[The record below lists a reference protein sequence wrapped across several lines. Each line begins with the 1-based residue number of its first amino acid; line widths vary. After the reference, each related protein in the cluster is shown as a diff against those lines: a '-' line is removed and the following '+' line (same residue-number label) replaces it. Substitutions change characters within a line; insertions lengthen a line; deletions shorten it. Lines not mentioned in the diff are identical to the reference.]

1 MILGVVLAGG
11 QATRFG
17 SDKAL
22 AELGGQTLLARAFD
36 TLTGFC
42 ELVVIAG
49 RERGPGHCIPDWPHP
64 GMGPLAGI
72 AAALHLAR
80 DEGYD
85 SVLTCGV
92 DSVLLPDNL
101 LELLSPGP
109 RYLAD
114 QPVVGHWPAG
124 TVDAIETILLGEGK
138 HSMLA
143 FAQDV
148 EAVGVGELGLI
159 AVGRAHDDGQPRAPG
174 DFHAGHGRVPGALA
188 DSPGEGAVPPQCFLN
203 GPRHQAAV
211 GAQGRKLLRV
221 PQQCRQEHRRTPQGR
236 VACRVDELAQE
247 RLDDVVRQRPVSRG
261 GPGRRR
267 RVRPAARPG
276 R

>member
-11 QATRFG
+11 QSTRFG

-36 TLTGFC
+36 LLTGFC

-49 RERGPGHCIPDWPHP
+49 RERGPGHVIPDWPRP

-92 DSVLLPDNL
+92 DSVDLPDNL
-101 LELLSPGP
+101 LELLSPAS
-109 RYLAD
+109 RYLAE
-114 QPVVGHWPAG
+114 QPVVGHWAAG
-124 TVDAIETILLGEGK
+124 TVDAIETILLGEGR

-143 FAQDV
+143 FAQ
-148 EAVGVGELGLI
+148 
-159 AVGRAHDDGQPRAPG
+159 
-174 DFHAGHGRVPGALA
+174 
-188 DSPGEGAVPPQCFLN
+188 
-203 GPRHQAAV
+203 AV
-211 GAQGRKLLRV
+211 GATAVNPGRKSANIN
-221 PQQCRQEHRRTPQGR
+221 TP
-236 VACRVDELAQE
+236 ADLAAFGAATEQ
-247 RLDDVVRQRPVSRG
+247 DDG
-261 GPGRRR
+261 I
-267 RVRPAARPG
+267 
-276 R
+276 